1 MNMKKIVLAIMLLI
15 LSAATYATPITGNV
29 QKDGELDSHQVI
41 DAQSGNPIDKATVS
55 IPAAK
60 VRAETDAQ
68 GRFQLNAKIK
78 NDAIMS
84 VEKEGYKPF
93 SLTIN
98 EDILARPLK
107 IGIEKSKPGDIII
120 SQEVI
125 HLGDDVFSDSS
136 AHASEFK
143 AKSVGPFY
151 TKQFPIIKIDS
162 NSDVYL
168 IIGSIIGL
176 DTKTARELRQNGG
189 TNSYSSPTQIF
200 FNGQLV
206 ADININGDNQEIS
219 IPRALVKEDAVNEV
233 TVRTGKN
240 LFTPYIDYDDIEF
253 ANLMLE
259 VR

>member
-1 MNMKKIVLAIMLLI
+1 MKKTILAITMLVFTC
-15 LSAATYATPITGNV
+15 AAFAAPISGTV
-29 QKDGELDSHQVI
+29 QKDGETESHQVI
-41 DAQSGNPIDKATVS
+41 DAQNGNPIDKATVS

-60 VRAETDAQ
+60 VQTTTDTE
-68 GRFQLNAKIK
+68 GRFKLNAKVK

-93 SLTIN
+93 SLTVN

-107 IGIEKSKPGDIII
+107 IGIEKSKPGDIVIA
-120 SQEVI
+120 QEIV

-136 AHASEFK
+136 AHASEFR

-151 TKQFPIIKIDS
+151 TKQFPITKIDQ
-162 NSDVYL
+162 NADLYL
-168 IIGSIIGL
+168 IIGSVIGL
-176 DTKTARELRQNGG
+176 DTKMARDLRQNGG
-189 TNSYSSPTQIF
+189 TNSYASPAQVF

-206 ADININGDNQEIS
+206 ADININGDNQEIR
-219 IPRALVKEDAVNEV
+219 IPRALAREDAVNEV

-240 LFTPYIDYDDIEF
+240 LFTPYTDYDDIEF
-253 ANLMLE
+253 ANLMIE